1 MYGSAGTGKTF
12 IGIYLALKEILDE
25 KSPYEKLY
33 IVRSLVPTRE
43 IGFLPGDHED
53 QSELYQIHYQN
64 MVRYMFEMPD
74 DASFDMLY
82 GNLKAHGTISFWS
95 TSFIRGTTLDN
106 AIVLVDE
113 CQNLNFHELD
123 SIITRLGV
131 NTKIIFAGD
140 AAQTDLVKQNEKNGV
155 LDFMKIIASMSEF
168 ASIEFGI
175 EDIIR
180 SGLVKSY
187 LISKHNLGI
196 QTS

>member
-1 MYGSAGTGKTF
+1 
-12 IGIYLALKEILDE
+12 
-25 KSPYEKLY
+25 
-33 IVRSLVPTRE
+33 
-43 IGFLPGDHED
+43 
-53 QSELYQIHYQN
+53 
-64 MVRYMFEMPD
+64 MPD

-82 GNLKAHGTISFWS
+82 GNLKGQGTISFWS

-140 AAQTDLVKQNEKNGV
+140 ASQTDLTRTNERNGV
-155 LDFMKIIASMSEF
+155 LDFMKIISTMSEF

-187 LISKHNLGI
+187 LISKYNLGI
-196 QTS
+196 PTS

>member
-12 IGIYLALKEILDE
+12 IGIYLALQEILDE

-53 QSELYQIHYQN
+53 KSELYQIPYQN

-82 GNLKAHGTISFWS
+82 GNLKAQGTISFWS

-123 SIITRLGV
+123 SIITRVGQDSRIV
-131 NTKIIFAGD
+131 FCGD
-140 AAQTDLVKQNEKNGV
+140 QAQTDLVKTNERTGI
-155 LDFMKIIASMSEF
+155 LDFQKIIGSMSEF
-168 ASIEFGI
+168 SLIEFGI
-175 EDIIR
+175 EDIVR

-187 LISKHNLGI
+187 LISKINAGL
-196 QTS
+196 